1 MSKNIT
7 CLYCIVSVVV
17 KMLPAPVYGCRGV
30 LRVRS
35 CARDMVT
42 GAVLPSFPM

>member
-1 MSKNIT
+1 MK
-7 CLYCIVSVVV
+7 V
-17 KMLPAPVYGCRGV
+17 LPALVYGCRGV

-35 CARDMVT
+35 CAGNKVT